1 MKKFEYYFGILT
13 VISIIL
19 NLLNVPLSAILS
31 IYVILCLSTMYFY
44 LGFALFNGIYLRGI
58 FKKELYKGVSLQRT
72 LVAIVTGIALSFM
85 LIGTLFQMHSWP
97 YAYFTFSFGA
107 SLAGVILIVGL
118 FKYSKTKSN
127 YYLEIFKRILFYAL
141 LGFIVYFIA

>member
-1 MKKFEYYFGILT
+1 MKKFEYYFGILA

-19 NLLNVPLSAILS
+19 NLMDVPWSAILS
-31 IYVILCLSTMYFY
+31 TYVILCLSTMYFY
-44 LGFALFNGIYLRGI
+44 LGFALFNDINLRNI
-58 FKKELYKGVSLQRT
+58 FNKESYKGLNSVRILG
-72 LVAIVTGIALSFM
+72 AISTGIAVSFM

-118 FKYSKTKSN
+118 IKYSKTKSG